1 MNETLIARKTLS
13 TPRHRTVWMEQGPA
27 SGPLMIFLHG
37 WPELGLVWRAQLDHF
52 AGRGW
57 RCVAPDMRGYGGS
70 SVPATIASYAVSELV
85 GDMTEL
91 HDALGGAPA
100 VWVGHDW
107 GSAVAWS
114 MASHHGTRCRGVI
127 NLCVPYF
134 ARGMALP
141 TLLPLIDRTL
151 YPTEK
156 FPEGQWDYWLFYREH
171 FAQAAQDF
179 EANVEATLS
188 LLYRRA
194 SQAQPKPAFTASIR
208 TSQGWFGAARE
219 APRIPRDSSLLS
231 QRDFESLVSAFQS
244 SGFSGANAWYM
255 NDAANLAYASQAPQ
269 FGRLTL
275 PALFL
280 HASWDQTCETV
291 QSRLANPMREDCND
305 LGEVTIDCGHEMML
319 ERPKELNEAIT
330 GWLSLRGLG

>member
-1 MNETLIARKTLS
+1 
-13 TPRHRTVWMEQGPA
+13 
-27 SGPLMIFLHG
+27 
-37 WPELGLVWRAQLDHF
+37 
-52 AGRGW
+52 
-57 RCVAPDMRGYGGS
+57 
-70 SVPATIASYAVSELV
+70 
-85 GDMTEL
+85 
-91 HDALGGAPA
+91 
-100 VWVGHDW
+100 
-107 GSAVAWS
+107 

-156 FPEGQWDYWLFYREH
+156 FPVGQWDYWLFYGEH
-171 FAQAAQDF
+171 FAQAGQDF

-194 SQAQPKPAFTASIR
+194 SQAPPKPAFTASIR
-208 TSQGWFGAARE
+208 ANQGWFGAARE
-219 APRIPRDSSLLS
+219 APRMPRDSSLLS
-231 QRDFESLVSAFQS
+231 QSDFESLVSAFQS

-305 LGEVTIDCGHEMML
+305 LSEVTIDCGHEVML

-330 GWLSLRGLG
+330 GWLSLKGFG